1 MKTRKNLGGIS
12 MFIIDTII
20 KCIKEGIEAV
30 ITFNEYLE
38 NRKTGRIKSA
48 KQQISTYY
56 EIVDIKS
63 KKGVFI
69 WREIVEIFFYIFQ
82 NSCIVLEP

>member
-1 MKTRKNLGGIS
+1 
-12 MFIIDTII
+12 MFIIDTNI

-38 NRKTGRIKSA
+38 NRKAGRIKSA

-82 NSCIVLEP
+82 NRCIVLEP